1 MNIEA
6 KEVTLRDLV
15 WDRILTREE
24 ADVIQRMR
32 DSGAVPFVTVT
43 ANGSADPLTEDQCA
57 RLIAMVKEATGASKV
72 LFLPPGYSLEK

>member
-1 MNIEA
+1 MNTEA

-43 ANGSADPLTEDQCA
+43 ANGSADPLTEDQYN
-57 RLIAMVKEATGASKV
+57 RLTDMVKEATGASKV
-72 LFLPPGYSLEK
+72 LFLPRGYSLEK

>member
-1 MNIEA
+1 MNTKA

-43 ANGSADPLTEDQCA
+43 ANGSADLLTEDQCA

-72 LFLPPGYSLEK
+72 LIMPRGYSLEK